1 MDVEWTV
8 FSNLQRREVLKT
20 RTVGY
25 YKQAEPTKNGKIL
38 MMHETFARA
47 TENLTAKKEFIALAS
62 RQETPEESEQNSG
75 PVIVVKA
82 INERKKELHKDIQDL
97 LPAVVTVRARA
108 GHRSGLSISR
118 DGLIL
123 TNAHVVG
130 KSKRVTIVLNNTI
143 EVFGEVKRV
152 NKKRDVALI
161 KVPLRIPNVL
171 PLRTRP
177 AESLEKVYAIGSPL
191 EEALKSTVTTG
202 IVSAVRKS
210 TRTGLVLIQSDAAI
224 SPGNSGG
231 PLLDRFGNVI
241 GISVSIN
248 IGRYAQN
255 LNNFIPI
262 NDALNSINLKVEST
276 GKTAERR

>member
-1 MDVEWTV
+1 M
-8 FSNLQRREVLKT
+8 
-20 RTVGY
+20 
-25 YKQAEPTKNGKIL
+25 
-38 MMHETFARA
+38 
-47 TENLTAKKEFIALAS
+47 
-62 RQETPEESEQNSG
+62 
-75 PVIVVKA
+75 
-82 INERKKELHKDIQDL
+82 
-97 LPAVVTVRARA
+97 
-108 GHRSGLSISR
+108 
-118 DGLIL
+118 
-123 TNAHVVG
+123 
-130 KSKRVTIVLNNTI
+130 NNTI

-248 IGRYAQN
+248 IDRYAQN